1 MSFCFIILA
10 AGNSLRFNSLTPKPY
25 QKIGGKSL
33 IEININKASKIKEIK
48 KIVLVYNKK
57 HIKYLKKLKLKK
69 IKLIEGGN
77 SRQMSTFKSLKYLF
91 NHSKIKS
98 VLIHDCARPN
108 FSNELLQKLIKK
120 KMKNKVVVPVIK
132 IEDAIKQK
140 IGNNNIQHVIS
151 KKRDDLFLT
160 QTPQCFD
167 LTEIYK
173 LHKNKKDRYKD
184 DDLSLFEN
192 FNDVKFIEGNKNNFK
207 ITDEQDFEKLK
218 KIFKS
223 NLRYGIGFDIHKLAS
238 GRKLYLGGLK
248 IKSKVGTLGHSDG
261 DPVLHAIIDSILGAA
276 ALGNIG
282 SFFPNKDKKYKN
294 IRSTVLLEKILNKL
308 DKENI
313 FLNNIDINII
323 AQKPNINNLQN
334 HLKKNIAKLC
344 NISVKQISIKGKTTE
359 KLGIIGKEKAIACEV
374 ITSILKYD

>member
-140 IGNNNIQHVIS
+140 IGNNNIQHIIS

-207 ITDEQDFEKLK
+207 ITDEQDFENAYLWY
-218 KIFKS
+218 
-223 NLRYGIGFDIHKLAS
+223 NVAS
-238 GRKLYLGGLK
+238 
-248 IKSKVGTLGHSDG
+248 
-261 DPVLHAIIDSILGAA
+261 
-276 ALGNIG
+276 ALGVEN
-282 SFFPNKDKKYKN
+282 SAEKRDRVEKELEPDK
-294 IRSTVLLEKILNKL
+294 IIKIQVASRKRYEEFTK
-308 DKENI
+308 KEVMENQGQI
-313 FLNNIDINII
+313 
-323 AQKPNINNLQN
+323 
-334 HLKKNIAKLC
+334 KK
-344 NISVKQISIKGKTTE
+344 TE
-359 KLGIIGKEKAIACEV
+359 NDYE
-374 ITSILKYD
+374 S

>member
-1 MSFCFIILA
+1 MLVWLIKNTSNILR
-10 AGNSLRFNSLTPKPY
+10 NLNL
-25 QKIGGKSL
+25 
-33 IEININKASKIKEIK
+33 
-48 KIVLVYNKK
+48 
-57 HIKYLKKLKLKK
+57 K

-132 IEDAIKQK
+132 IEDAVKQK
-140 IGNNNIQHVIS
+140 IGNNNIQHIIS

-207 ITDEQDFEKLK
+207 ITDEQDFE
-218 KIFKS
+218 
-223 NLRYGIGFDIHKLAS
+223 N
-238 GRKLYLGGLK
+238 
-248 IKSKVGTLGHSDG
+248 
-261 DPVLHAIIDSILGAA
+261 
-276 ALGNIG
+276 
-282 SFFPNKDKKYKN
+282 
-294 IRSTVLLEKILNKL
+294 
-308 DKENI
+308 
-313 FLNNIDINII
+313 
-323 AQKPNINNLQN
+323 
-334 HLKKNIAKLC
+334 
-344 NISVKQISIKGKTTE
+344 
-359 KLGIIGKEKAIACEV
+359 
-374 ITSILKYD
+374 

>member
-1 MSFCFIILA
+1 
-10 AGNSLRFNSLTPKPY
+10 
-25 QKIGGKSL
+25 
-33 IEININKASKIKEIK
+33 
-48 KIVLVYNKK
+48 
-57 HIKYLKKLKLKK
+57 
-69 IKLIEGGN
+69 
-77 SRQMSTFKSLKYLF
+77 MSTFKSLKYLF

-294 IRSTVLLEKILNKL
+294 IRSTVLLEEILNKL

-334 HLKKNIAKLC
+334 HLKKILQNYAIFQSNKLVLK
-344 NISVKQISIKGKTTE
+344 VKQLKSLELLE
-359 KLGIIGKEKAIACEV
+359 KKKR
-374 ITSILKYD
+374 